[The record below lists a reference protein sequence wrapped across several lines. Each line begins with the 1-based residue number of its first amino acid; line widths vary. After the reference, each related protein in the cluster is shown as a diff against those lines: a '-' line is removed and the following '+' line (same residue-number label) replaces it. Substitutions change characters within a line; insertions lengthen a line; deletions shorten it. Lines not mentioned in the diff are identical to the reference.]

1 MHDQFSGDQ
10 WKREMKG
17 WVKLSVG
24 RFVLHE
30 FCITLGGIVHDNCAV
45 KARGFEPWTSS
56 YTGHDCAIEARQ
68 LAGSFEPQTCS
79 KLSQIVSNF
88 MREYWVLVRSIVLY
102 WLLDF
107 SIIIYTIAAGFSAI
121 GFPIHS
127 ELMCDWF
134 DVRLLLLFP
143 HVTINCRW
151 DYVLCMKFEIDV

>member
-1 MHDQFSGDQ
+1 
-10 WKREMKG
+10 MKG

-121 GFPIHS
+121 SFPHTYCVNVYDD
-127 ELMCDWF
+127 LMCY
-134 DVRLLLLFP
+134 RLILFP
-143 HVTINCRW
+143 HVWWSEWKR
-151 DYVLCMKFEIDV
+151 LCVAYKFELYVIRIVSVDN

>member
-1 MHDQFSGDQ
+1 
-10 WKREMKG
+10 MKG

-121 GFPIHS
+121 S
-127 ELMCDWF
+127 
-134 DVRLLLLFP
+134 FP
-143 HVTINCRW
+143 HTFWVNVWLIWCEDCFCYFRMW
-151 DYVLCMKFEIDV
+151 QLIVEECYVLCMQFEIDIWPG

>member
-1 MHDQFSGDQ
+1 
-10 WKREMKG
+10 MKG

-30 FCITLGGIVHDNCAV
+30 SCITLGGIVHDNYAI
-45 KARGFEPWTSS
+45 KGRGFEPWTSS

-88 MREYWVLVRSIVLY
+88 MREYWVLVRSIVLV

-121 GFPIHS
+121 GFPHTYWVNVWLIWCENAS
-127 ELMCDWF
+127 VIFLMWQLI
-134 DVRLLLLFP
+134 VEEG
-143 HVTINCRW
+143 
-151 DYVLCMKFEIDV
+151 YVLCMQFEIDVWSG